1 MKLRSTDIPAGSP
14 RRSREGVTLIE
25 LMVSVAIISILF
37 VALYQGMTFGTISLS
52 RSREDQRATQVLLD
66 KIEIMRLY
74 SWDQINSNGFIP
86 TSFTEP
92 FSYGISN
99 KTLVVGYTNEPGF
112 YYYGTI
118 QITSPPFTNAYSSSM
133 KQVNITLKWTNSG
146 LERERSMSTFVSE
159 KGLQKYVY

>member
-1 MKLRSTDIPAGSP
+1 MKLDKIDTPLCLP
-14 RRSREGVTLIE
+14 PRSREGVTLIE
-25 LMVSVAIISILF
+25 LMVSVVIISILF

-86 TSFTEP
+86 ATFTEP

-99 KTLVVGYTNEPGF
+99 QTLVIGYTNQPGF
-112 YYYGTI
+112 YFYGTI
-118 QITSPPFTNAYSSSM
+118 EITAPPFTNAYSSSM